1 MRFANEGVPFEAL
14 PRRGLVGQSCP
25 QRDKETKVKYIL
37 KTLLGAGSRSR
48 LTKGQTTAISDEFMT
63 KVAEATNE
71 AMDAGMPADIAA
83 RKLLY
88 VVAGLAQGGMSS
100 GRITIVNTATAKE
113 L

>member
-1 MRFANEGVPFEAL
+1 M
-14 PRRGLVGQSCP
+14 
-25 QRDKETKVKYIL
+25 KYIL

-100 GRITIVNTATAKE
+100 GKITIVNTDTGKV
-113 L
+113 LGKDYRSPLRPTGLNGGNGSFRI